1 MFFSFKKDEELQE
14 AVKMKLH
21 PILIKKVNLH

>member
-1 MFFSFKKDEELQE
+1 MFSFFKKDEELQE

-21 PILIKKVNLH
+21 PTHKNANLH